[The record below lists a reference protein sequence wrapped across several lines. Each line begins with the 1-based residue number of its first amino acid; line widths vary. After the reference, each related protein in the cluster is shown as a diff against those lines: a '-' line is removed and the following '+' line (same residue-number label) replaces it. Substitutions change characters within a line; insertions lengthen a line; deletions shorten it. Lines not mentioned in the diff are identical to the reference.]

1 VKTQILPAMKL
12 CVVTLIGLAAWV
24 LASGPAQAPYYDHCL
39 PDGSC
44 NWTDLRPADL
54 PVSLRA
60 IEFPGGFILDADNPM
75 CWDNRCV
82 SFGSKRIVADI
93 RRCDARICPNI
104 WVQNLVCED
113 PAHGTGKCSLQAV
126 RVIRT
131 GYSPP
136 YEHVCYFIAETG
148 TNFRIN
154 CPRYFH
160 LE

>member
-1 VKTQILPAMKL
+1 MNTPRLLAVKFFVPA
-12 CVVTLIGLAAWV
+12 LIGLAAWV
-24 LASGPAQAPYYDHCL
+24 MASGPAQAPYHDHCL

-54 PVSLRA
+54 PATVRR

-82 SFGSKRIVADI
+82 SFGAERVVAEN
-93 RRCDARICPNI
+93 RRCDAGICPNI
-104 WVQNLVCED
+104 WIQNLVCKD
-113 PAHGTGKCSLQAV
+113 PFDGKDKCALQAV

-131 GYSPP
+131 GYSSN
-136 YEHVCYFIAETG
+136 YEHVCYFIAENG
-148 TNFRIN
+148 TNFRVN
-154 CPRYFH
+154 CPQHLH